1 MIRRY
6 DYWMYPSEE
15 RPNTDLPQMT
25 TQYRWIDTD
34 WVPENSSNVPLVLA
48 LADVHRWR
56 DLQIASW
63 ADLRQHHTAAA
74 AKTYLCGSR
83 QDSLAARSPLCA
95 RIFSVSLLAAA
106 VTFDCFRLLLFAFR
120 IRPAVLRTVRTSF
133 RFYVRTNTGP
143 ADPAMQSASFSLQ
156 RVSRVSDGTDAACI
170 MYSYYVKSRT

>member
-74 AKTYLCGSR
+74 AKTYLYGPR

-106 VTFDCFRLLLFAFR
+106 VTNF
-120 IRPAVLRTVRTSF
+120 
-133 RFYVRTNTGP
+133 
-143 ADPAMQSASFSLQ
+143 
-156 RVSRVSDGTDAACI
+156 
-170 MYSYYVKSRT
+170 

>member
-25 TQYRWIDTD
+25 TRYRWIDTD

-63 ADLRQHHTAAA
+63 ADLRQHHTAAV
-74 AKTYLCGSR
+74 AKTYLYGPR
-83 QDSLAARSPLCA
+83 QDSLVARSLLCA
-95 RIFSVSLLAAA
+95 RIFSVSSEPWP
-106 VTFDCFRLLLFAFR
+106 VTCDCFRLFFDALR
-120 IRPAVLRTVRTSF
+120 TSSVLRT
-133 RFYVRTNTGP
+133 YW
-143 ADPAMQSASFSLQ
+143 QY
-156 RVSRVSDGTDAACI
+156 
-170 MYSYYVKSRT
+170 MYA